1 MWSELRKRKVSL
13 LKLPIFFQGFGIS
26 GPATAGNIMSQDESN
41 IVDFDGCSIES
52 CNCHGCTPIYHQ
64 QFKWILRND
73 YWTTTCSILSYSTS
87 PDSAASAA
95 AGLASAGF
103 GATFCGSSSSESMS
117 SSPSQ
122 NCCKIQC
129 IQNCQFRRPGE
140 ELVYGIQFPIPK
152 QQHFGF
158 IAQTLWDSKIL
169 RGHLDAATGVICF
182 SVKTPHTPQDKG
194 HLRSM

>member
-1 MWSELRKRKVSL
+1 MYLSRVICHKNSPLVPIHNRFCVLQRRNTLYTKRCQND
-13 LKLPIFFQGFGIS
+13 LKSNEILQLPS
-26 GPATAGNIMSQDESN
+26 
-41 IVDFDGCSIES
+41 
-52 CNCHGCTPIYHQ
+52 GCTPIYHQ

-73 YWTTTCSILSYSTS
+73 SWTTTCSILSYSTA

-103 GATFCGSSSSESMS
+103 GATFCGSFSSES

-194 HLRSM
+194 YLRSM